1 MMIGYVDI
9 DVPIGAKAGEEPG
22 DEVGGGGGES
32 R

>member
-9 DVPIGAKAGEEPG
+9 DVPIGAGAYEEPG
-22 DEVGGGGGES
+22 DEAGGGAES